1 MRKFLLFL
9 FLISFIS
16 SAHSELKIKIQKA
29 EIGALPIIISI
40 KGDSEIF
47 SSKNFS
53 SIIEND
59 LYGSGYFNILDSSKI
74 KTSIKNTN
82 TQYALWTLAGANFLL
97 KASITGTK
105 NTNSLNSIFM
115 MLLKKISCFLIK

>member
-40 KGDSEIF
+40 KGDSEFF
-47 SSKNFS
+47 SSKNF
-53 SIIEND
+53 
-59 LYGSGYFNILDSSKI
+59 
-74 KTSIKNTN
+74 
-82 TQYALWTLAGANFLL
+82 
-97 KASITGTK
+97 
-105 NTNSLNSIFM
+105 
-115 MLLKKISCFLIK
+115 

>member
-9 FLISFIS
+9 FLISFMS

-82 TQYALWTLAGANFLL
+82 TQYNDGDRKSKILCISGLAFSTPAWKSSVRGAFL
-97 KASITGTK
+97 
-105 NTNSLNSIFM
+105 
-115 MLLKKISCFLIK
+115 

>member
-9 FLISFIS
+9 FLISFMS

-53 SIIEND
+53 SIIE
-59 LYGSGYFNILDSSKI
+59 II
-74 KTSIKNTN
+74 
-82 TQYALWTLAGANFLL
+82 ALLTIGKCTEMKCVLHAPVRL
-97 KASITGTK
+97 
-105 NTNSLNSIFM
+105 
-115 MLLKKISCFLIK
+115 MLLEILIYK